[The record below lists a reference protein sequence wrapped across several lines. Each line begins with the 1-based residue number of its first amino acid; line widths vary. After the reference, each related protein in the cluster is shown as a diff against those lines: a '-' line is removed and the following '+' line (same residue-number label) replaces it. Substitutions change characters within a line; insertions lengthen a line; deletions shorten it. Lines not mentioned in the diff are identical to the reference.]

1 MKHAHTTT
9 RRLTKIAGLTLSL
22 GWGDR
27 RKMGVSE
34 DGVYQWQSD
43 WGKLMMKWKKM
54 WIYSEIAYLANQ
66 DFGVPEFTKEMEN
79 RLQTTINI
87 KLQYR
92 IPTIG

>member
-1 MKHAHTTT
+1 
-9 RRLTKIAGLTLSL
+9 
-22 GWGDR
+22 
-27 RKMGVSE
+27 VSA

-43 WGKLMMKWKKM
+43 WGKLMMKWKKCGF
-54 WIYSEIAYLANQ
+54 SEIPYLANQ
-66 DFGVPEFTKEMEN
+66 DFGVPEFTKEMEH